1 MKNIKAQ
8 LAIGVVCI
16 ILGVVLALQF
26 KTVQSNLGGAAPA
39 QKAQELAAELKKV
52 REEKENLVGEVN
64 SLEAKMKEIEEAESK
79 KNVLVKNMS
88 SELEKY
94 KIISGLRKVEGP
106 GVVVVVDD
114 PPIDPEFST
123 DSIIMYNYELLLSI
137 INKLN
142 DAGAEAIS
150 INDQRFVSRTEINL
164 AGSNVNINAVPTA
177 PPFIIKA
184 IGNPDTLESTLNI
197 RYGIVDYM
205 KNTKNLQV
213 SVKKQDEV
221 IIPRYNEI
229 IKFRYAKPVED
240 TE

>member
-8 LAIGVVCI
+8 LAMGLVCI
-16 ILGVVLALQF
+16 VLGVVLTLQF
-26 KTVQSNLGGAAPA
+26 KTVQNNLGGVAPA
-39 QKAQELAAELKKV
+39 QKAQELAVELKKMK
-52 REEKENLVGEVN
+52 EEKEVLIGEVN
-64 SLEAKMKEIEEAESK
+64 SLESKMKEIEEAESK

-88 SELEKY
+88 AELEKY
-94 KIISGLRKVEGP
+94 KIISGLRKVQGP

-114 PPIDPEFST
+114 PPIDPEFSS

-137 INKLN
+137 VNKLN
-142 DAGAEAIS
+142 DAGAEAVS
-150 INDQRFVSRTEINL
+150 INGQRFVSRTEINL

-177 PPFIIKA
+177 PPFVIKA
-184 IGNPDTLESTLNI
+184 IGNPNTLESTLNI

-205 KNTKNLQV
+205 KNNKNLQV

-221 IIPRYNEI
+221 VIPRYNEV

>member
-8 LAIGVVCI
+8 LAMGLVCI
-16 ILGVVLALQF
+16 VLGIVLTLQF
-26 KTVQSNLGGAAPA
+26 KTVQNNLGGVAPA
-39 QKAQELAAELKKV
+39 QKAQELAVELKKMK
-52 REEKENLVGEVN
+52 EEKEALIGEVN

-88 SELEKY
+88 AELEKY

-114 PPIDPEFST
+114 PPIDPEFSS

-150 INDQRFVSRTEINL
+150 INGQRFVSRTEINL

-177 PPFIIKA
+177 PPFVIKA

-205 KNTKNLQV
+205 KNNKNLQV

-221 IIPRYNEI
+221 VIPRYNEV